1 MKESRKER
9 KINFDEEIRTSI
21 KRKTK
26 KQSKKDQ
33 MTDEQRKESYKDSK
47 IFFEITDR
55 KIKSQPV
62 TQKK

>member
-1 MKESRKER
+1 MEESRKER

-55 KIKSQPV
+55 KI
-62 TQKK
+62 